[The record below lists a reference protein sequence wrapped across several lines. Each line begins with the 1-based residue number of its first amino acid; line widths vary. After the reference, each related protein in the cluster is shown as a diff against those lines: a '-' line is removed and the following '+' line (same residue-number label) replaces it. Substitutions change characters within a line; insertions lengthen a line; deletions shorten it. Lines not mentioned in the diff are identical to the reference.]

1 MNQLYSKYLDSYKT
15 NCNSKDLN
23 ERDEKFFEPSQLK
36 IPGSKKQ
43 KSEWTGENTEREL
56 QKPLWFEIN
65 KKRI

>member
-36 IPGSKKQ
+36 IPGRKKQ